1 MRRVVLVLFTLGCLG
16 VAGDDVPRLAFVRP
30 PHFIAEGYPQDL
42 ALRIPRN
49 DANRLVT
56 LEAVDGGEVVLHSQ
70 RDLDGSSAPLVVF
83 PKLLLPNGELLLVAA
98 LYGVNAHQ
106 LAKVTTPITVLSSR
120 PE

>member
-1 MRRVVLVLFTLGCLG
+1 MRRVVLVAFVLGCLG
-16 VAGDDVPRLAFVRP
+16 VSGDDVPRLSFVRP
-30 PHFIAEGYPQDL
+30 PHFIAEGYQQDL

-56 LEAVDGGEVVLHSQ
+56 IDAMDGSESVLHSQ

-83 PKLLLPNGELLLVAA
+83 PKLLLPSGNLLIVAA

-106 LAKVTTPITVLSSR
+106 LAKVSTPITVLSSR
-120 PE
+120 P